1 MKCRVCGCEFD
12 SDRTHCPMCGSKAQ
26 EEINN
31 KNSEEFFWNTYDFPK
46 PRSVGNIA
54 MSWPSMSSEKKE
66 PVTIMSRDASEG
78 YFSSEMSWNSPA
90 ASAEQN
96 RPPQPTPEMVWNK
109 PVQPAP
115 APQPVYQQ
123 PAQPAAPV
131 QQAPVQSAPVQQPQP
146 APAVQF
152 SSASWQMPNM
162 RPEPSWTPYNV
173 QPQQIN
179 TQVPQTTPL
188 YVPQFPQP
196 AQTAW
201 TIPQQPGQPVYVAQ
215 PAQPVY
221 IQQAPQQPSVQPGQP
236 VYQQPPQPAAMPIY
250 MTQPV
255 PSQQVPLQPAP
266 APVQQA
272 PVQPAVQPMQTVQPV
287 QQAAVQPAQPV
298 YQPAPVHPEPPKAPQ
313 QSFAPAKEEKDHLL
327 DENIVAGAGKPSET
341 PKYEEHHVYEPDE
354 TGRYPEKF
362 FTFNKKNEEFQQ
374 LLDREYERLRGIKG
388 EAPARDLDSTAIY
401 SKGSMSAQQTAA
413 QNFFGA
419 SPEASDMSEFEEMLM
434 SGTTDSSEG
443 NTLKIRQEK
452 IKKAAEFMAE
462 QEPLGQPKAPAAEA
476 PAEDTRSERQ
486 KKLDAMAAAREA
498 YFSKLLNDM
507 DGPDSD
513 SFKSEMAAKSAAS
526 AERRTVS
533 TKTAPIQPKDFV
545 WTTSF
550 DKPQVSDANKD
561 EYKPEASAPMQSEGD
576 KADLE
581 EIVRTGA
588 ASESAAAE
596 ADKAIPAESAGPS
609 AADASKAS
617 EAQSQDQPEENSKP
631 AESAGNS
638 GKSALSDKESSLE
651 EVLDKADEEKERIE
665 AKKEKKHGVLK
676 VFLILVIILALAEGG
691 TIGLK
696 MFAPD
701 LEITKTMAGIEK
713 TVFDFFGGLFSK
725 TEEEQPLEDPN
736 ANADTSYNFQ
746 EVVDSVNTNIDSVA
760 SNLNLGYNSEIKCD
774 APGLAKSILVE
785 DGAEKALIC
794 KTLVAYNSSWI
805 DYVQGKDTKCL
816 DYLKADGPAYRGAVS
831 YDKIGRVQ
839 EDFKLL
845 EVGEMRKNGDTYY
858 VFSREAIS
866 VTETLEDGTAKSGDS
881 VSTSVYEMLK
891 VGEDLK
897 IVSYYPVE

>member
-46 PRSVGNIA
+46 PRSVGDIS

-78 YFSSEMSWNSPA
+78 YFSSEMSWKSPVT
-90 ASAEQN
+90 SAEQN
-96 RPPQPTPEMVWNK
+96 RQPQPAPEMVWNK
-109 PVQPAP
+109 PVQPAPAP

-131 QQAPVQSAPVQQPQP
+131 QQAPVQSIPVQQPQP
-146 APAVQF
+146 APSIQF
-152 SSASWQMPNM
+152 SSGSWQMPNM
-162 RPEPSWTPYNV
+162 QPEPSWTPYNV

-221 IQQAPQQPSVQPGQP
+221 IQPAPQQPPVQPAQP

-272 PVQPAVQPMQTVQPV
+272 PAQPAVQTPPVQQPPVQPV
-287 QQAAVQPAQPV
+287 Q
-298 YQPAPVHPEPPKAPQ
+298 PEPPKAPQ
-313 QSFAPAKEEKDHLL
+313 QSFAPAREEKDHLL

-374 LLDREYERLRGIKG
+374 LLDREYERLKGIKG

-434 SGTTDSSEG
+434 SGTTDSSES

-498 YFSKLLNDM
+498 YFAKLLNDM

-526 AERRTVS
+526 AERRTAS

-550 DKPQVSDANKD
+550 DKPPVSEADK
-561 EYKPEASAPMQSEGD
+561 EEEKPEAQAPKQSEGD
-576 KADLE
+576 KAQLKADPE
-581 EIVRTGA
+581 EIDRAG
-588 ASESAAAE
+588 AAAE
-596 ADKAIPAESAGPS
+596 SQAEAAKVSPAESAES
-609 AADASKAS
+609 SDAEAAKAAETAESKEGA
-617 EAQSQDQPEENSKP
+617 KP
-631 AESAGNS
+631 AEGNDS
-638 GKSALSDKESSLE
+638 HDKAVLSDKESSLE

-696 MFAPD
+696 MFAPE
-701 LEITKTMAGIEK
+701 LEITRTMAGIEK
-713 TVFDFFGGLFSK
+713 TVFDFFSGLFNK
-725 TEEEQPLEDPN
+725 TEEEKPLEDPD
-736 ANADTSYNFQ
+736 ANADTSYNFR

-774 APGLAKSILVE
+774 APGLAKSVLVE